1 MTAPDRPL
9 MEWFPSILELP
20 SGVKL
25 DATMTP
31 PGPVTEMDEERG
43 VAALPGQRL
52 AICLHPWARL
62 GGNKEDPCVSGI
74 IS

>member
-1 MTAPDRPL
+1 MSAPERPL
-9 MEWFPSILELP
+9 KEWFPSIVELQSGLKLE
-20 SGVKL
+20 
-25 DATMTP
+25 ATITP

-43 VAALPGQRL
+43 AAALPGQRL

-62 GGNKEDPCVSGI
+62 GGNKDDPCVSEI